1 MINIDSPIRFDP
13 VNATIKG
20 HPVVERRL
28 SQLHGIFADD
38 TAYDESLKDKND
50 PLVYHV
56 TSVTPVDGD
65 GQLHYGIG
73 MIMPGRVG
81 QEYFMTRG
89 HFHEWR
95 MAAEIYIGLS
105 GTGLMLLED
114 ENDSTVR
121 LIELCKNSV
130 VYVPGQTAHR
140 TINTGAEP
148 LTYMGIYPAEA
159 GHDYG
164 ALATRNFSK
173 VVVEQDDLPVLSDRQ
188 IFLDM
193 LAQTKGG

>member
-1 MINIDSPIRFDP
+1 MINIDSPIKFDP
-13 VNATIKG
+13 VKATIEG

-28 SQLHGIFADD
+28 SQLHGIFADED
-38 TAYDESLKDKND
+38 AYDEILKDRND

-73 MIMPGRVG
+73 MIMPGRIG

-121 LIELCKNSV
+121 LMDLSPDSV
-130 VYVPGQTAHR
+130 VYVPGHTAHR
-140 TINTGAEP
+140 TINTGTKP
-148 LTYMGIYPAEA
+148 LTYMGIYPAGA

-164 ALATRNFSK
+164 VLAKNNFSK
-173 VVVEQDDLPVLSDRQ
+173 VVIAQDDAPVLSDRKDY
-188 IFLDM
+188 LRN
-193 LAQTKGG
+193 LAHSQL

>member
-1 MINIDSPIRFDP
+1 MTNIDSPIKFDP
-13 VNATIKG
+13 ANATIKG
-20 HPVVERRL
+20 HPVIERRL

-38 TAYDESLKDKND
+38 TAYDENLKDKND

-73 MIMPGRVG
+73 KIMPGRVG

-95 MAAEIYIGLS
+95 VAAEIYIGLS

-121 LIELCKNSV
+121 LMDLSPDSI
-130 VYVPGQTAHR
+130 VYVPGHTAHR
-140 TINTGAEP
+140 TINSGTEP
-148 LTYMGIYPAEA
+148 LTYMGIYPAAA

-164 ALATRNFSK
+164 VLGKNNFSK
-173 VVVEQDDLPVLSDRQ
+173 VVIAQDGAPVLSDRKDY
-188 IFLDM
+188 LRN
-193 LAQTKGG
+193 LAHSQL